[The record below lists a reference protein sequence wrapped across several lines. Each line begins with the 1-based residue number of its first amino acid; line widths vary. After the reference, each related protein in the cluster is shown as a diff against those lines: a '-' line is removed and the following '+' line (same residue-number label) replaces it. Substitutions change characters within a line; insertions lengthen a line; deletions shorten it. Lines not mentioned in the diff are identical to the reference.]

1 MNARYDR
8 MLWSN
13 LTGLRFTHAGTDV
26 LILGPVGV
34 GNTHLAIARVLVL
47 SAHADYGRPTS
58 SKNQINE
65 EP

>member
-26 LILGPVGV
+26 LILGTIGV
-34 GNTHLAIARVLVL
+34 GNTHLATARVLVL
-47 SAHADYGRPTS
+47 SAHADSGRPTS
-58 SKNQINE
+58 SKNQTNE
-65 EP
+65 GP